1 MSAIFYGL
9 GLGPGDPELIT
20 LKSWRILSMAEAVA
34 WPVGPSGA
42 SRARE
47 TAAPFIPE
55 DVIALPLPIPFGGA
69 PAALARAYDEAA
81 AVIAEHLEAGRDVAF
96 ICMGDPLFHG
106 SFIYLAQRLEGA
118 HEVRA
123 VPGVAAPMACT
134 AALGRPLARGK
145 GIVKIL
151 PATADATRLRAE
163 LANGPATLAFIKAGH
178 HAAALRGMI
187 EEAGLLD
194 HAIAI
199 ENAGM
204 DDERIIPLAEAGA
217 DMPYFSTI
225 MVFAGDET

>member
-1 MSAIFYGL
+1 MSGVLHGL

-20 LKSWRILSMAEAVA
+20 VKSWRILSMAEVIA
-34 WPVGPSGA
+34 WPQGPSGT

-55 DVIALPLPIPFGGA
+55 DVIELALPIPFGGKEA
-69 PAALARAYDEAA
+69 ELSAAYDAA
-81 AVIAEHLEAGRDVAF
+81 STAIAAHLDAGRDVAF

-106 SFIYLAQRLEGA
+106 SFIYLAKRLQGA
-118 HEVRA
+118 HEVKA
-123 VPGVAAPMACT
+123 VPGVASPMACA

-151 PATADATRLRAE
+151 PATADEARLRAE
-163 LANGPATLAFIKAGH
+163 LTAGAATFAFIKAGH
-178 HAAALRGMI
+178 HAARLRDLI
-187 EEAGLLD
+187 EEAGLLE
-194 HAIAI
+194 AAFAI
-199 ENAGM
+199 ENAGRE
-204 DDERIIPLAEAGA
+204 DERIMPLAEAER